1 VRDGTVQDIL
11 VFAPRNPGFAE
22 ALLISIVDDDESV
35 REATKGLVRSLGYG
49 AAAFASAEEF
59 LQSKQIND
67 TECVISDVQMSG
79 LSGVELQSK
88 LIADGNRT
96 PIIFITASQEER
108 THAKALNA
116 GAIGVLSKPFNEE
129 RLIEYIRTALAVR
142 KIEPVRA

>member
-1 VRDGTVQDIL
+1 
-11 VFAPRNPGFAE
+11 
-22 ALLISIVDDDESV
+22 LISIVDDDESV
-35 REATKGLVRSLGYG
+35 REATKGLVRSFGYG

-67 TECVISDVQMSG
+67 TECVISDVQMPG
-79 LSGVELQSK
+79 LSGVELQSQ

-108 THAKALNA
+108 TRAKALKA

-129 RLIEYIRTALAVR
+129 RLIEYIRIALAVR
-142 KIEPVRA
+142 KMEPVRV